1 MSELTNLNVK
11 INLAGL
17 KHTVQK
23 MKGASGEVEV
33 LIIPVDANFLFRGD
47 KGMYLDLVAWA
58 IENPKY
64 EDTHMLKQSLPKEV
78 AEKQSKE
85 EKYAMPIMGGIRP
98 FKGGGGSNEAAVVE
112 SKSGDK
118 LPW

>member
-1 MSELTNLNVK
+1 MAAENYNCK

-23 MKGASGEVEV
+23 MQGASGDIEV
-33 LIIPVDANFLFRGD
+33 LVIPIEANSLYRGD
-47 KGMYLDLVAWA
+47 KGLYLDLVAWG
-58 IENPKY
+58 IETPKY
-64 EDTHMLKQSLPKEV
+64 DDTHMLKQSLPKEV

-85 EKYAMPIMGGIRP
+85 EKYAMPIMGALRP
-98 FKGGGGSNEAAVVE
+98 FKGGGGSSEAAVSE
-112 SKSGDK
+112 SKAGSA